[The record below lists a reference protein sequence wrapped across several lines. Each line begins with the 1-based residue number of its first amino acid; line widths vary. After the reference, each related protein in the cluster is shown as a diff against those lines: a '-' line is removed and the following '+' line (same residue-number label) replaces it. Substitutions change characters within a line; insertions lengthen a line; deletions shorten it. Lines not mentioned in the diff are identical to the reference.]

1 MALSPVVSYVLI
13 GLFAVVWLLMGFIAG
28 TIEESTSVGRRIL
41 HALLGP
47 LAVLVFV
54 IPGLVRM
61 RRAPTAPE

>member
-1 MALSPVVSYVLI
+1 VALSPIVSYVLI
-13 GLFAVVWLLMGFIAG
+13 GLFAIVWLLMGFIAG
-28 TIEESTSVGRRIL
+28 TIEESTSFGRRML